1 MGTPFENPA
10 FSIDPTWRLLAK
22 IETPNNE
29 VELFENPMTIKIT
42 GRMLRK
48 EWDNSKELNLASI
61 QAVITKDSIAKIII
75 PEKIIKWNK
84 KMVKLLQGWGKSQR
98 YV

>member
-1 MGTPFENPA
+1 
-10 FSIDPTWRLLAK
+10 
-22 IETPNNE
+22 
-29 VELFENPMTIKIT
+29 
-42 GRMLRK
+42 MLRK